1 MAYGTFIQPSVQPQQ
16 PQPEGTAAVPTEAAT
31 ATDASQSN
39 AGGTVSGS
47 NVNVPEG
54 FSLQP
59 LATGLNF
66 PTAIAFS
73 EDQTQVW
80 VSESGALPGTLPQI
94 VQLNSGGQVT
104 PVLSGDELPEGVL
117 AGPITDVTFHDGEV
131 WLTHRQTGANGWL
144 VGAISKFDPAD
155 PAGTFTTVLTNLPS
169 AGDHYAEEILFD
181 ESGRA
186 YFAQGTATNSSVV
199 GPDNELVSGWL
210 TQFPGF
216 HDFPAQDVVLN
227 GTEFHAP
234 VAVPGLNPENQVT
247 APFMPFG
254 SGPVAPGTVVPAAT
268 PDTPQE
274 GIIAGNGAIYSFD
287 PTADDA
293 ASTLTLEAWG
303 LRNPFGIGFD
313 PEDPNTL
320 FSTNNGADIRSAQL
334 DGELRVVESRPI
346 ANDADDLFTLK
357 VGGTAEFFG
366 WPDFFHDPET
376 GAVLPVTDPLF
387 AQGELPIPPPGFVL
401 DENFRNGLAVE
412 SAFTQF
418 DDIHGS
424 YNKFDFSTDPQ
435 FGSVGDLFVAATGSL
450 VPITG
455 AQEFV
460 GYEVDQVDRATGES
474 SDFITQVANTP
485 ENIFDPNGFNKPIDV
500 KFQDGTMFIV
510 DFGVYEPGLDLAEPG
525 TGKVWTVTP
534 TAPEPPDN
542 EGTDLLAK
550 AFTSLVGEGLDL
562 LRPYQLNPEGTG
574 PAAPESQ
581 AVLEAAEQTDTFAA
595 LLTPANDSGVLGA
608 ALVHFDEEQGDVTI
622 AVRASGLTPNEV
634 HPQHIH
640 GFEDDRPSL
649 VPTIALDQDHDGFV
663 EGPEAGPVYGPVL
676 LAATASGEVS
686 REAVSEDFP
695 RADENGNLTFVQTYD
710 FDLNNADDA
719 AIFQELQD
727 RVVGRLFQIHGLE
740 LAPGE
745 GAGTDFEVNGS
756 GGYIAELG
764 VANGALLPL
773 PIGPLDDGLLA

>member
-1 MAYGTFIQPSVQPQQ
+1 MADNSQNHSTGDSVL
-16 PQPEGTAAVPTEAAT
+16 
-31 ATDASQSN
+31 
-39 AGGTVSGS
+39 
-47 NVNVPEG
+47 VPEG

-73 EDQTQVW
+73 EDKTQVW
-80 VSESGALPGTLPQI
+80 VSESGALPGTQPRI
-94 VQLNSGGQVT
+94 VQLDPGGDVT
-104 PVLSGDELPEGVL
+104 PVLSGDQFPEGIL
-117 AGPITDVTFHDGEV
+117 AGPITDVTFHDGAV

-181 ESGRA
+181 EAGRA

-199 GPDNELVSGWL
+199 GPDNELVTGWL
-210 TQFPGF
+210 TQFPDF

-247 APFMPFG
+247 APFRPFG
-254 SGPVAPGTVVPAAT
+254 SGPIAPGTTVPAAT

-274 GIIAGNGAIYSFD
+274 RMIAGNGAIYSFD
-287 PTADDA
+287 PNTDDS
-293 ASTLTLEAWG
+293 ASTLRLEAWG

-313 PEDPNTL
+313 PSNPDTL
-320 FSTNNGADIRSAQL
+320 FATDNGADIRSARL

-346 ANDADDLFTLK
+346 ANDFDDLFTLTT
-357 VGGTAEFFG
+357 GGTAEFFG
-366 WPDFFHDPET
+366 FPDFFHDPAD
-376 GAVLPVTDPLF
+376 GSVLPVTDPLF

-401 DENFRNGLAVE
+401 DETFRNSLAVE
-412 SAFTQF
+412 PAVAQFELHSSA
-418 DDIHGS
+418 
-424 YNKFDFSTDPQ
+424 NKFDFSPNAH
-435 FGSVGDLFVAATGSL
+435 FGSEGNLFVAETGSF
-450 VPITG
+450 VPVTG
-455 AQEFV
+455 AQAFV
-460 GYEVDQVDRATGES
+460 GYKVVQVDPDTGQV
-474 SDFITQVANTP
+474 SDFIVNTGDTP
-485 ENIFDPNGFNKPIDV
+485 EEIFEPTGFNKPIDV
-500 KFQDGTMFIV
+500 KFQDGTMFVV
-510 DFGVYEPGLDLAEPG
+510 DFGVYEPGLDLAQAN
-525 TGKVWTVTP
+525 TGKVWTVSPP
-534 TAPEPPDN
+534 TPEPPDD
-542 EGTDLLAK
+542 GADLLAK
-550 AFTSLVGEGLDL
+550 AFTFLVGEGLDL

-574 PAAPESQ
+574 PAAPESP
-581 AVLEAAEQTDTFAA
+581 AVLEAAEETDTFVA

-608 ALVHFDEEQGDVTI
+608 ALVHFDEKEGDVTI

-649 VPTIALDQDHDGFV
+649 IPTIALDQDLDGFV

-695 RADENGNLTFVQTYD
+695 RADENGNLSFIQTYD
-710 FDLNNADDA
+710 FNPNDADDA
-719 AIFQELQD
+719 FVFEELQD
-727 RVVGRLFQIHGLE
+727 RLAGRLFQIHGIE
-740 LAPGE
+740 LKPGE
-745 GAGTDFEVNGS
+745 GEGTDFEVMGS
-756 GGYIAELG
+756 GGYIPELG
-764 VANGALLPL
+764 VANGVLLPL
-773 PIGPLDDGLLA
+773 PIGSLSDWLLA

>member
-1 MAYGTFIQPSVQPQQ
+1 MAQ
-16 PQPEGTAAVPTEAAT
+16 
-31 ATDASQSN
+31 DSQTPSN
-39 AGGTVSGS
+39 ADSVR
-47 NVNVPEG
+47 VPDG
-54 FSLQP
+54 FSLKP

-73 EDQTQVW
+73 EDKEQVW
-80 VSESGALPGTLPQI
+80 VSESGALPGTQPRI
-94 VQLNSGGQVT
+94 VQLNPGGQVT
-104 PVLSGDELPEGVL
+104 PVLSGDQFPEGVL
-117 AGPITDVTFHDGEV
+117 AGPITDVTFHDGAV

-181 ESGRA
+181 EAGRA

-199 GPDNELVSGWL
+199 GPDNELVTGWL
-210 TQFPGF
+210 TQFPDF

-234 VAVPGLNPENQVT
+234 ISVPGLNPENQVT
-247 APFMPFG
+247 APFRPFG
-254 SGPVAPGTVVPAAT
+254 SGPIAPGTVVPAAT
-268 PDTPQE
+268 PETPQE
-274 GIIAGNGAIYSFD
+274 GMIAGNGAIYSFD
-287 PTADDA
+287 PNADDP

-313 PEDPNTL
+313 PNNPDTL
-320 FSTNNGADIRSAQL
+320 FATDNGADIRSARL

-346 ANDADDLFTLK
+346 ANDFDDLFTLTT
-357 VGGTAEFFG
+357 GGTAEFFG
-366 WPDFFHDPET
+366 WPDFFHDPKD
-376 GAVLPVTDPLF
+376 GSVLPVTDPLF

-401 DENFRNGLAVE
+401 DEAFRNSLEVQPAVAQFE
-412 SAFTQF
+412 LHSSA
-418 DDIHGS
+418 
-424 YNKFDFSTDPQ
+424 NKFDFSPNAH
-435 FGSVGDLFVAATGSL
+435 FGAEGNLFVAETGSF
-450 VPITG
+450 VPVTG
-455 AQEFV
+455 AQAFV
-460 GYEVDQVDRATGES
+460 GYKVVQVDPDTGQV
-474 SDFITQVANTP
+474 SDFIVNTGDTP
-485 ENIFDPNGFNKPIDV
+485 EEIFEPTGFNKPIDV

-510 DFGVYEPGLDLAEPG
+510 DFGVYEPGLDLAQAN

-534 TAPEPPDN
+534 TTPEPPDD
-542 EGTDLLAK
+542 GATLLAQ
-550 AFTSLVGEGLDL
+550 AFTFLAGEGLDL

-574 PAAPESQ
+574 PAAPESP
-581 AVLEAAEQTDTFAA
+581 AVLAAAEQTDTFVA

-649 VPTIALDQDHDGFV
+649 IPTIALDQDLDGFV

-686 REAVSEDFP
+686 REAVSADFP
-695 RADENGNLTFVQTYD
+695 RADANGNLSFIQTYD
-710 FDLNNADDA
+710 FDLSNADDA
-719 AIFQELQD
+719 FVFEELQD
-727 RVVGRLFQIHGLE
+727 RLVGRLFQIHGLE
-740 LAPGE
+740 LKPGE
-745 GAGTDFEVNGS
+745 GEGTDFEVNGS
-756 GGYIAELG
+756 GGYIPELG
-764 VANGALLPL
+764 VANGVLLPL
-773 PIGPLDDGLLA
+773 PVGSLDDWLLA

>member
-1 MAYGTFIQPSVQPQQ
+1 MAQ
-16 PQPEGTAAVPTEAAT
+16 
-31 ATDASQSN
+31 DSQTPSN
-39 AGGTVSGS
+39 ADSVR
-47 NVNVPEG
+47 VPDG
-54 FSLQP
+54 FSLKP

-73 EDQTQVW
+73 EDKEQVW
-80 VSESGALPGTLPQI
+80 VSESGALPGTQPRI
-94 VQLNSGGQVT
+94 VQLNPGGQVT
-104 PVLSGDELPEGVL
+104 PVLSGDQFPEGVL
-117 AGPITDVTFHDGEV
+117 AGPITDVTFHDGAV

-181 ESGRA
+181 EAGRA

-199 GPDNELVSGWL
+199 GPDNELVTGWL
-210 TQFPGF
+210 TQFPDF

-234 VAVPGLNPENQVT
+234 ISVPGLNPENQVT
-247 APFMPFG
+247 APFRPFG
-254 SGPVAPGTVVPAAT
+254 SGPIAPGTVVPAAT
-268 PDTPQE
+268 PETPQE
-274 GIIAGNGAIYSFD
+274 GMIAGNGAIYSFD
-287 PTADDA
+287 PNADDP

-313 PEDPNTL
+313 PNNPDTL
-320 FSTNNGADIRSAQL
+320 FATDNGADIRSARL

-346 ANDADDLFTLK
+346 ANDFDDLFTLTT
-357 VGGTAEFFG
+357 GGTAEFFG
-366 WPDFFHDPET
+366 WPDFFHDPKD
-376 GAVLPVTDPLF
+376 GSVLPVTDPLF

-401 DENFRNGLAVE
+401 DEAFRNSLEVQPAVAQFE
-412 SAFTQF
+412 LHSSA
-418 DDIHGS
+418 
-424 YNKFDFSTDPQ
+424 NKFDFSPNAH
-435 FGSVGDLFVAATGSL
+435 FGAEGNLFVAETGSF
-450 VPITG
+450 VPVTG
-455 AQEFV
+455 AQAFV
-460 GYEVDQVDRATGES
+460 GYKVVQVDPDTGQV
-474 SDFITQVANTP
+474 SDFIVNIGDTP
-485 ENIFDPNGFNKPIDV
+485 EEIFEPTGFNKPIDV

-510 DFGVYEPGLDLAEPG
+510 DFGVYEPGLDLAQAN

-534 TAPEPPDN
+534 TTPEPPDD
-542 EGTDLLAK
+542 GATLLAQ
-550 AFTSLVGEGLDL
+550 AFTFLAGEGLDL

-574 PAAPESQ
+574 PAAPESP
-581 AVLEAAEQTDTFAA
+581 AVLAAAEQTDTFVA

-649 VPTIALDQDHDGFV
+649 IPTIALDQDLDGFV

-686 REAVSEDFP
+686 REAVSADFP
-695 RADENGNLTFVQTYD
+695 RADANGNLSFIQTYD
-710 FDLNNADDA
+710 FDLSNADDA
-719 AIFQELQD
+719 FVFEELQD
-727 RVVGRLFQIHGLE
+727 RLVGRLFQIHGLE
-740 LAPGE
+740 LKPGE
-745 GAGTDFEVNGS
+745 GEGTDFEVNGS
-756 GGYIAELG
+756 GGYIPELG
-764 VANGALLPL
+764 VANGVLLPL
-773 PIGPLDDGLLA
+773 PVGSLDDWLLA

>member
-1 MAYGTFIQPSVQPQQ
+1 MAQ
-16 PQPEGTAAVPTEAAT
+16 
-31 ATDASQSN
+31 DSQTPSN
-39 AGGTVSGS
+39 ADSVR
-47 NVNVPEG
+47 VPDG
-54 FSLQP
+54 FSLKP

-73 EDQTQVW
+73 EDKEQVW
-80 VSESGALPGTLPQI
+80 VSESGALPGTQPRI
-94 VQLNSGGQVT
+94 VQLNPGGQVT
-104 PVLSGDELPEGVL
+104 PVLSGDQFPEGVL
-117 AGPITDVTFHDGEV
+117 AGPITDVTFHDGAV

-181 ESGRA
+181 EAGRA

-199 GPDNELVSGWL
+199 GPDNELVTGWL
-210 TQFPGF
+210 TQFPDF

-234 VAVPGLNPENQVT
+234 ISVPGLNPENQVT
-247 APFMPFG
+247 APFRPFG
-254 SGPVAPGTVVPAAT
+254 SGPIAPGTVVPAAT
-268 PDTPQE
+268 PETPQE
-274 GIIAGNGAIYSFD
+274 GMIAGNGAIYSFD
-287 PTADDA
+287 PNADDP

-313 PEDPNTL
+313 PNNPDTL
-320 FSTNNGADIRSAQL
+320 FATDNGADIRSARL

-346 ANDADDLFTLK
+346 ANDFDDLFTLTT
-357 VGGTAEFFG
+357 GGTAEFFG
-366 WPDFFHDPET
+366 WPDFFHDPKD
-376 GAVLPVTDPLF
+376 GSVLPVTDPLF

-401 DENFRNGLAVE
+401 DEAFRNSLEVQPAVAQFE
-412 SAFTQF
+412 LHSSA
-418 DDIHGS
+418 
-424 YNKFDFSTDPQ
+424 NKFDFSPNAH
-435 FGSVGDLFVAATGSL
+435 FGAEGNLFVAETGSF
-450 VPITG
+450 VPVTG
-455 AQEFV
+455 AQAFV
-460 GYEVDQVDRATGES
+460 GYKVVQVDPDIGQV
-474 SDFITQVANTP
+474 SDFIVNTGDTP
-485 ENIFDPNGFNKPIDV
+485 EEIFEPTGFNKPIDV

-510 DFGVYEPGLDLAEPG
+510 DFGVYEPGLDLAQAN

-534 TAPEPPDN
+534 TTPEPPDD
-542 EGTDLLAK
+542 GATLLAQ
-550 AFTSLVGEGLDL
+550 AFTFLAGEGLDL

-574 PAAPESQ
+574 PAAPESP
-581 AVLEAAEQTDTFAA
+581 AVLAAAEQTDTFVA

-649 VPTIALDQDHDGFV
+649 IPTIALDQDLDGFV

-686 REAVSEDFP
+686 REAVSADFP
-695 RADENGNLTFVQTYD
+695 RADANGNLSFIQTYD
-710 FDLNNADDA
+710 FDLSNADDA
-719 AIFQELQD
+719 FVFEELQD
-727 RVVGRLFQIHGLE
+727 RLVGRLFQIHGLE
-740 LAPGE
+740 LKPGE
-745 GAGTDFEVNGS
+745 GEGTDFEVNGS
-756 GGYIAELG
+756 GGYIPELG
-764 VANGALLPL
+764 VANGVLLPL
-773 PIGPLDDGLLA
+773 PVGSLDDWLLA